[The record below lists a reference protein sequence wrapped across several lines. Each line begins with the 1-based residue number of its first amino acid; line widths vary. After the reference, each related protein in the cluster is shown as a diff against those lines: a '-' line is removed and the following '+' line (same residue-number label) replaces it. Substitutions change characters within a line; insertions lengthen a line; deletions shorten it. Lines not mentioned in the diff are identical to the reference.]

1 MGEITGALEQIE
13 EAATLANDDAVK
25 NAEVG
30 QNSVSMI
37 EEVNNTIVDVKNR
50 VSEISKKVVDIS
62 KQLEELTSFT
72 GESVEKGVVT
82 TNEMNDVEKQVK
94 QVGKILRVIE
104 NTIIQ
109 TTMLAVSGSIE
120 AARAGEFGKGFAVVS
135 SDIRNLAQEAK
146 SSLEKINDILDGL
159 DSETNF
165 MVVEWAKN
173 IDTQDKEKFQ
183 IASISQ
189 QLNELLREIKE
200 VENALDGMYQA
211 NLQNAEALKQ
221 ALQGAE
227 QIQQAAEL
235 TQNNAGESKSAA
247 ELIQTTVAEIGE
259 MVEELAVLADELQ
272 G

>member
-1 MGEITGALEQIE
+1 
-13 EAATLANDDAVK
+13 
-25 NAEVG
+25 
-30 QNSVSMI
+30 
-37 EEVNNTIVDVKNR
+37 
-50 VSEISKKVVDIS
+50 
-62 KQLEELTSFT
+62 
-72 GESVEKGVVT
+72 
-82 TNEMNDVEKQVK
+82 
-94 QVGKILRVIE
+94 
-104 NTIIQ
+104 
-109 TTMLAVSGSIE
+109 MLAVSGSIE

-200 VENALDGMYQA
+200 VENALEGMYQA

-221 ALQGAE
+221 ALQGSQ

-247 ELIQTTVAEIGE
+247 ELIQATVAEIGE